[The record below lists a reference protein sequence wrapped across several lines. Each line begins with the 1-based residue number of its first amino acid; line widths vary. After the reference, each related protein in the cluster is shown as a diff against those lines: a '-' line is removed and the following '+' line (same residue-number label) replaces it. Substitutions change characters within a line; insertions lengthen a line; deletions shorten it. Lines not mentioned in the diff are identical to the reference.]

1 MKRPFF
7 APEAV
12 GLQTDFYLLVLAAVY
27 HADGMW
33 GEATFDLYAR
43 QLPEGYGYLVVGGI
57 HEAIEGA
64 LKLSFTPKQIAW
76 LKEVETF
83 QRAPEAF
90 WGALEHLRFEG
101 EIHAAPEGSV
111 VFPGEPILRVT
122 APLIQAT
129 LLETRLV
136 QAVSHGVAIATR
148 AARLTDAAGGR
159 RIHDFGSRRLPGQD
173 AALLAAR
180 AAMVGGFAGTT
191 NTLAAAVLDAPVM
204 GTLSAGFMA
213 AYPSDG
219 AALEAFR
226 VHFPDVGYVE
236 LPQPDVVQAVIEL
249 ARHRRNIR
257 IVRLDH
263 WDLGRVARRLRGA
276 LDASGMD
283 RVRILGSGKL
293 DEHRVRELTER
304 NDPVDMLAI
313 GSHLTASP
321 PQAGVAYRM
330 AEIWQGPDPLPVTHK
345 GGSLY
350 PGVKQVYRCAD
361 HDLIALVEEAPP
373 PDCVP
378 LLEPVVLRGERIDP
392 VPPVAVSSA
401 LRAQELARLSPE
413 LRELGTRVAYPVRV
427 SERLA
432 ATTLG

>member
-1 MKRPFF
+1 MQRPFF

-43 QLPEGYGYLVVGGI
+43 QLPEGFGYLVVGGI
-57 HEAIEGA
+57 HEAIENA
-64 LKLSFTPKQIAW
+64 LNLSFSAEDVAW
-76 LKEVETF
+76 LRQLDTF
-83 QRAPEAF
+83 ANAPEAF
-90 WGALEHLRFEG
+90 WSALEHLRFEG
-101 EIHAAPEGSV
+101 EIHAAPEGTV

-136 QAVSHGVAIATR
+136 QAVSHGVSIATR

-191 NTLAAAVLDAPVM
+191 NTLAAAVYDAPVM

-213 AYPSDG
+213 AYPNDA

-236 LPQPDVVQAVIEL
+236 LPQKDVVAAVLEL
-249 ARHRRNIR
+249 AKHRKNIR

-276 LDASGMD
+276 LDAAGME
-283 RVRILGSGKL
+283 RVRILGSGRL
-293 DEHRVRELTER
+293 DEARVRELTER

-313 GSHLTASP
+313 GSSLTSTP
-321 PQAGVAYRM
+321 PAEGIAYRM
-330 AEIWQGPDPLPVTHK
+330 AEIWQGPDPVPVTHQ
-345 GGSLY
+345 GGAKY

-361 HDLIALVEEAPP
+361 RDLIALVEEAPP
-373 PDCVP
+373 PDCQP
-378 LLEPVVLRGERIDP
+378 LLEPVVVRGERVAPI
-392 VPPVAVSSA
+392 PPVAASSA
-401 LRAQELARLSPE
+401 LRAQEVARLSPE
-413 LRELGTRVAYPVRV
+413 LRELGTRVAYPVHI
-427 SERLA
+427 SEKLA
-432 ATTLG
+432 AMTLG